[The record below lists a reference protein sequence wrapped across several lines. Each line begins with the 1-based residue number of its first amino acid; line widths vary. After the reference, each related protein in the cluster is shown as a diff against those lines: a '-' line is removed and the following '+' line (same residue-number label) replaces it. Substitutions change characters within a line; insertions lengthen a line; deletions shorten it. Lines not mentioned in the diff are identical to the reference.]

1 MTTMTGEAAKKIAES
16 TIKKYNNANRNAMIV
31 FFKND
36 DLTSVSLYSNMSLD
50 NIIAVALGVVNNLT
64 EEQAEDV
71 FKDAA
76 KQAKQLRKEE
86 TKKEKKHGSK
96 H

>member
-1 MTTMTGEAAKKIAES
+1 MTTMTDEAAKKIAES
-16 TIKKYNNANRNAMIV
+16 TIRKYNNAGRNALI
-31 FFKND
+31 FISGNNN
-36 DLTSVSLYSNMSLD
+36 TSAAVCSNMD
-50 NIIAVALGVVNNLT
+50 GEDAIEAALGLVYELAGDL
-64 EEQAEDV
+64 AETV